1 MTQRFSSPVLLPYIS
16 LSAPAL
22 VALRTKKA
30 TMSVFGMIRKGRQA
44 AKEHKAKEAEK
55 EKKEQVQV
63 KAPYKHVPRHAAIDA
78 MAGGPA
84 SYREA
89 DRQKIQE
96 QNRRRSA
103 LTASG
108 YQMPSGMSTP
118 VHLSM
123 TRVNSTLSN
132 VSFPSG
138 YASPVVQMPRS
149 YSYGGVSPGWSHQ
162 GGEMAYTPLDHPV
175 LTSSKGKGVE
185 RILIDS
191 GRASRSSSNGSSHR
205 TAIETPVSNKGG
217 AASPVGSS
225 SGSTSSQDD
234 LEMKAPSQSGK
245 SQPPAIVSVK
255 PVRPTSEAADYFHR
269 LHPASH
275 ARRPSDPYANGSYYP
290 PQTRSGRPGPP
301 SRSSSS
307 NTMSGGIPPVPL
319 LPIQFNSAM
328 FAPSIDAAAAGTATT
343 TPGNAPTAVVNISAS
358 SSLAAKI
365 EAPVYEDALEH
376 IDPSEDTAKHTGID
390 PATAVD
396 ATKES
401 AATEPTAV
409 EDLPSPPPASIPA
422 PERPAPER
430 KTRRL
435 SKTPRF
441 VELETI
447 DSNISNLTATLGE
460 STSASTSKRSEIQVS
475 QRPVAPPSPTT
486 PEASPAPAAETVEP
500 KAKKG
505 RLSKAMN
512 KPVAAPK
519 AKKTTRWSLRSNK
532 TAVAAG

>member
-1 MTQRFSSPVLLPYIS
+1 
-16 LSAPAL
+16 
-22 VALRTKKA
+22 
-30 TMSVFGMIRKGRQA
+30 MSVFGLIRKGRQA
-44 AKEHKAKEAEK
+44 AKEHNAKQAEK
-55 EKKEQVQV
+55 DKKDQKDQGQEKV
-63 KAPYKHVPRHAAIDA
+63 PYKHVPRHAAIDA

-84 SYREA
+84 SFRDA

-138 YASPVVQMPRS
+138 YVSPVVQMPRS
-149 YSYGGVSPGWSHQ
+149 YSYGGMSPGWSHQ
-162 GGEMAYTPLDHPV
+162 GGEMVYTSLDHPV

-205 TAIETPVSNKGG
+205 TAIETPGSAKGG

-234 LEMKAPSQSGK
+234 LEMKSPSQSNK
-245 SQPPAIVSVK
+245 SQSPAIVSVN
-255 PVRPTSEAADYFHR
+255 PVRPISEAADYFHR

-275 ARRPSDPYANGSYYP
+275 SRRPSDPYANGSYYP
-290 PQTRSGRPGPP
+290 PQTRNSRPGPP

-307 NTMSGGIPPVPL
+307 NTMSGGIPPVPV
-319 LPIQFNSAM
+319 LPIQFNSAI
-328 FAPSIDAAAAGTATT
+328 FAPSIDAAAANTT
-343 TPGNAPTAVVNISAS
+343 TPGNAPTAVVTVSAS
-358 SSLAAKI
+358 SSVAAKI

-376 IDPSEDTAKHTGID
+376 IEAFEDAAKQTGTD
-390 PATAVD
+390 PATVVD
-396 ATKES
+396 TTKK
-401 AATEPTAV
+401 AATEPTTV
-409 EDLPSPPPASIPA
+409 EHLPSPPPAAIPA
-422 PERPAPER
+422 AERPAPER
-430 KTRRL
+430 RTRRL

-460 STSASTSKRSEIQVS
+460 STSTSTSKEFEFHVS

-486 PEASPAPAAETVEP
+486 PEASPAPAGETVEP

-505 RLSKAMN
+505 KLSKAMA

>member
-1 MTQRFSSPVLLPYIS
+1 
-16 LSAPAL
+16 
-22 VALRTKKA
+22 
-30 TMSVFGMIRKGRQA
+30 MSVFGIIRKGRQA
-44 AKEHKAKEAEK
+44 AKEHNAKQAEK
-55 EKKEQVQV
+55 DKKEQGQEKV
-63 KAPYKHVPRHAAIDA
+63 PYKHVPRHAAIDA

-84 SYREA
+84 SFRDA

-138 YASPVVQMPRS
+138 YVSPVVQMPRS

-162 GGEMAYTPLDHPV
+162 GGEMVYTPLDHPV
-175 LTSSKGKGVE
+175 LASSKGKGVE

-205 TAIETPVSNKGG
+205 TAIDTPGSTKGG

-234 LEMKAPSQSGK
+234 LEMKPPSQSGK
-245 SQPPAIVSVK
+245 SQSPAIVSVK
-255 PVRPTSEAADYFHR
+255 PVRPTSDAADYFHR

-275 ARRPSDPYANGSYYP
+275 SRRPSDPYANGNYYP
-290 PQTRSGRPGPP
+290 PQTRNGRPGPP

-328 FAPSIDAAAAGTATT
+328 FAPSIDAAATT
-343 TPGNAPTAVVNISAS
+343 TPGNAPTAVVTVSAS

-376 IDPSEDTAKHTGID
+376 MELSEDAAKETGTD
-390 PATAVD
+390 PATVVD
-396 ATKES
+396 TTKK
-401 AATEPTAV
+401 AATEPTTV
-409 EDLPSPPPASIPA
+409 EELPSPPPASIPA
-422 PERPAPER
+422 PERR
-430 KTRRL
+430 TRRL

-505 RLSKAMN
+505 KLSKAMA